1 MLSMI
6 VARSRKSRS
15 WAELRFG
22 EFLQPGSVVSCL
34 AVSMIGFTKK
44 W

>member
-1 MLSMI
+1 MLNVI
-6 VARSRKSRS
+6 VARSRKSRTR
-15 WAELRFG
+15 AELRFG

-34 AVSMIGFTKK
+34 ALSMIGFTKK